1 MNIRSIAEFRRLA
14 QARLPRPVFDFADG
28 GAEDESSLRNNEL
41 AFSRWDLLPQSL
53 RGAAHRDLS
62 VEVFGDRLELPV
74 LIGPTGLA
82 GLFWPQGELASALAA
97 QRASTVYCLSHGSV
111 CSMETLA
118 QVHAG
123 QRWMQV
129 FIYKDR
135 GFTYELAQRAK
146 AARFSAL
153 ILTIDNQLLGKRER
167 DWVNG
172 FAIPPRF
179 GPKELAQYAFKPAW
193 WWSMRHELRTLTFGN
208 YVRAGRPESV
218 TGLAGKMGSL
228 LDPAMSWKDVED
240 LRARWSGPLLLK
252 GILHPEEA
260 NQAQKLGVDGLIVSN
275 HGGRQLDGAVASL
288 DALPAIVDRVG
299 DLMTVLVDGGVRRGS
314 HVLKALALGARAVL
328 VGRPQLW
335 ALACAGEKGVYAMLE
350 LLRDELDRAMGLC
363 GLENI
368 AAISKARPVIA
379 RSQFR

>member
-1 MNIRSIAEFRRLA
+1 MNIRSSAEFRRLA
-14 QARLPRPVFDFADG
+14 QARLPCPVFDFADG

-153 ILTIDNQLLGKRER
+153 ILTIDNL
-167 DWVNG
+167 
-172 FAIPPRF
+172 
-179 GPKELAQYAFKPAW
+179 
-193 WWSMRHELRTLTFGN
+193 S
-208 YVRAGRPESV
+208 
-218 TGLAGKMGSL
+218 
-228 LDPAMSWKDVED
+228 
-240 LRARWSGPLLLK
+240 
-252 GILHPEEA
+252 
-260 NQAQKLGVDGLIVSN
+260 
-275 HGGRQLDGAVASL
+275 
-288 DALPAIVDRVG
+288 
-299 DLMTVLVDGGVRRGS
+299 
-314 HVLKALALGARAVL
+314 
-328 VGRPQLW
+328 
-335 ALACAGEKGVYAMLE
+335 
-350 LLRDELDRAMGLC
+350 
-363 GLENI
+363 
-368 AAISKARPVIA
+368 
-379 RSQFR
+379 